1 MLTYF
6 QVLRKSKFR
15 QVIWPIKSSE
25 LRKFIPMALLMFVIL
40 LNQNIIRSIRDN
52 LVTTMIGPEILSFIK
67 LWCEMP
73 IGILFVVIYSR
84 MCNHMS
90 TELVFRSVVV
100 FFLAFF
106 WLFAF
111 YMFPNT
117 DFLHPSA
124 TTINYYTNLLPNFKW
139 FIALWANW
147 TYVLFYVLGELWP
160 VVVFS
165 LLFWQLANHITK
177 TEEAKRF
184 YSFFSVFGQSNLLIS
199 GGVLYYFSSPN
210 WISNLWLA
218 GVTDNVELML
228 KSLIIVVLISGGFCL
243 LLHKLIE
250 VIVILPSKNSIV
262 KQDKPKL
269 GFRESIKTLASS
281 KYLWFICLI
290 LISYSMSINLM
301 EGLLLAKVKQLYP
314 NPKEFMIYQGQV
326 SFWTGVF
333 TLLFSVI
340 GSNIIRKF
348 GWLTAATLTPLMIF
362 INGLIFFIAVLTENE
377 LVTLLSLQSV
387 SALHIIVVIAALQG
401 ILGKSTKYSL
411 FDATKEM
418 LYIPLNNEMKTKG
431 KAAVEIMGAKLGKAS
446 GSIIQC
452 VIFFVMPQTQYSDIA
467 ALLLVFFTMICSIWL
482 YVVFRLNN
490 KYKELLA

>member
-1 MLTYF
+1 MLSHF
-6 QVLRKSKFR
+6 QTLRNSQFR
-15 QVIWPIKSSE
+15 QAIWPIKSSE

-40 LNQNIIRSIRDN
+40 LNQNIVRSIRDN
-52 LVTTMIGPEILSFIK
+52 LVTTMVGPEIISFIK

-73 IGILFVVIYSR
+73 IGILFVIIYSR

-90 TELVFRSVVV
+90 TESVFRCVVS
-100 FFLAFF
+100 FFLLFF
-106 WLFAF
+106 WVFAF
-111 YMFPNT
+111 YMFPNAAI
-117 DFLHPSA
+117 LHPSSE
-124 TTINYYTNLLPNFKW
+124 TIDHYTNLLPNFKW

-147 TYVLFYVLGELWP
+147 TYVIFYVLGELWP

-165 LLFWQLANHITK
+165 LLFWQLANQITK
-177 TEEAKRF
+177 TEEATRF

-210 WISNLWLA
+210 WISDLLLS
-218 GVTDNVELML
+218 GVEDNVELML
-228 KSLIIVVLISGGFCL
+228 KSLIIIVIISGICCL

-250 VIVILPSKNSIV
+250 VTVVKPSRILTIQ
-262 KQDKPKL
+262 QDKPKL

-281 KYLWFICLI
+281 KYLWFICVI

-301 EGLLLAKVKQLYP
+301 EGLILAKVKQLYP
-314 NPKEFMIYQGQV
+314 NPKEFMLYQGQV

-348 GWLTAATLTPLMIF
+348 GWLTAAILTPLMIF
-362 INGLIFFIAVLTENE
+362 INGVIFFIAVLSENE
-377 LVTLLSLQSV
+377 LVTLFSLHSI

-418 LYIPLNNEMKTKG
+418 LYIPLDSAMKTKG

-452 VIFFVMPQTQYSDIA
+452 IIFFIMPKTLYSDIA

-482 YVVFRLNN
+482 YVIFQLN
-490 KYKELLA
+490 KQYKELID

>member
-1 MLTYF
+1 MLSHF
-6 QVLRKSKFR
+6 QTLRKSRFR
-15 QVIWPIKSSE
+15 QAIWPIKSSE
-25 LRKFIPMALLMFVIL
+25 LQKFIPMALLMFVIL
-40 LNQNIIRSIRDN
+40 LNQNIVRSIRDN
-52 LVTTMIGPEILSFIK
+52 LVTTMIGPEIISFIK

-84 MCNHMS
+84 MCNQMS
-90 TELVFRSVVV
+90 TESVFRCVVS
-100 FFLAFF
+100 FFLVFF

-111 YMFPNT
+111 YMFPNA
-117 DFLHPSA
+117 DILHPSPE
-124 TTINYYTNLLPNFKW
+124 TIDHYTNLLPNFKW

-147 TYVLFYVLGELWP
+147 TYVIFYVLGELWP

-165 LLFWQLANHITK
+165 LLFWQLANQITK

-210 WISNLWLA
+210 WISDLLLKEVEN
-218 GVTDNVELML
+218 NVELML
-228 KSLIIVVLISGGFCL
+228 KSLIIIVIISGIFCL

-250 VIVILPSKNSIV
+250 ITVIKPSKISTIRQN
-262 KQDKPKL
+262 KPKL

-281 KYLWFICLI
+281 KYLWFICVI

-301 EGLLLAKVKQLYP
+301 EGLILSKVKQLYP
-314 NPKEFMIYQGQV
+314 NPKEFMLYQSQV

-348 GWLTAATLTPLMIF
+348 GWLTAAILTPLMIF
-362 INGLIFFIAVLTENE
+362 INGVIFFIAVLYENE
-377 LVTLLSLQSV
+377 LATLFSLHSI
-387 SALHIIVVIAALQG
+387 SALNVIIVIAALQG

-418 LYIPLNNEMKTKG
+418 LYIPLDSDMKTKG

-452 VIFFVMPQTQYSDIA
+452 VIFFIMPKTLYSDIA

-482 YVVFRLNN
+482 YVVFRLNK
-490 KYKELLA
+490 KYKELLD